1 MEHHGGLAKAVIH
14 KVVSEA
20 PTVEVDALRSAI
32 QEVISVKEHDIG
44 CFGNFAGVNG
54 S

>member
-1 MEHHGGLAKAVIH
+1 MPLQRPRGGKVEHHGGLAKAVIH

-32 QEVISVKEHDIG
+32 QEVISVKEHHPKP
-44 CFGNFAGVNG
+44 
-54 S
+54 